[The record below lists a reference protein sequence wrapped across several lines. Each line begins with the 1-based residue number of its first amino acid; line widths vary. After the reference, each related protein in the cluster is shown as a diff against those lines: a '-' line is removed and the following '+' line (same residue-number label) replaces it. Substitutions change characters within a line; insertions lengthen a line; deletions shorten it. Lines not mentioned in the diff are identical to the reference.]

1 MVKDIRVISL
11 LDWPKNYIPSAI
23 DQFSMISVSKNSFQ
37 KSCKIEHFSK
47 HKCFFEFFKFVL
59 KKVFYLFP
67 LLSCILKKYFENYLS
82 ENLIIRNW
90 IMSVGIRLIVFVIQL
105 SLEFG
110 IRFYRSTFLVGDL
123 DEYYHLKVVNVYF
136 WEQTS
141 ELKEFEVG
149 QNIII
154 SQLPFT
160 NFRWFHF
167 LKNSFH
173 NLTQNIFFPQTRFY
187 QKNRN
192 LFKK

>member
-1 MVKDIRVISL
+1 
-11 LDWPKNYIPSAI
+11 
-23 DQFSMISVSKNSFQ
+23 
-37 KSCKIEHFSK
+37 
-47 HKCFFEFFKFVL
+47 
-59 KKVFYLFP
+59 
-67 LLSCILKKYFENYLS
+67 
-82 ENLIIRNW
+82 
-90 IMSVGIRLIVFVIQL
+90 MSVGIRLIVFVIQL

-160 NFRWFHF
+160 NFR
-167 LKNSFH
+167 
-173 NLTQNIFFPQTRFY
+173 
-187 QKNRN
+187 
-192 LFKK
+192 